1 MDDITAAAVRI
12 DRDGLV
18 SLKPYVDFRQPG
30 HECPPAPA
38 VARRPVQR
46 IEAPAP
52 GLPDFLM
59 RRAPPLAWLAPGGNA

>member
-38 VARRPVQR
+38 VERRPVQR
-46 IEAPAP
+46 IEAPVP
-52 GLPDFLM
+52 GLPPFLM
-59 RRAPPLAWLAPGGNA
+59 ARLPSLSHMGGGHA